1 MRNRNMSNLITEY
14 CTSNGLKKSSTQS
27 ITYMLQHYERFQ
39 ETSLEELIEEAEN
52 EEDQGVRWKHR
63 TLKKR
68 LIAYTN
74 HLQETMMY
82 SSAVVYLSTVKSFYR
97 YFEIEIHT
105 LPSLNKKNSKLPV
118 PISFK
123 DLPDKEI
130 IRQSLEI
137 TTPLLQSI
145 ILFMSSSGCGRKETL
160 NLTIQDYLDSVDDY
174 IHGMNFY
181 EALRFLVQ
189 SEDVVPTFRLRRQK
203 TNKYYYTFCT
213 PEASQKIA
221 YYLVIRCHQEYDEN
235 DKLFDIGLHHL
246 STKFARIN
254 DHLEL
259 GKKGTYNRFRPH
271 MLRKFHASSLLNDGM
286 SKDDVNSIQGKSK
299 NRTDEAYFF
308 DDPDKL
314 RQKYINHMNAVTI
327 NSEINS
333 IDIKSPEFIEL
344 EQKLKEKEVEVE
356 DMQDRLSM
364 IENRLAEI
372 DRQPLSRRSILEK
385 VSED

>member
-1 MRNRNMSNLITEY
+1 MRNRNMSKLITEY
-14 CTSNGLKKSSTQS
+14 CISNGLKKSSTQS

-39 ETSLEELIEEAEN
+39 EASLEELIIEAEN
-52 EEDQGVRWKHR
+52 EEDQGIRWKHR
-63 TLKKR
+63 RLKRR

-74 HLQETMMY
+74 HLQQTMMY

-97 YFEIEIHT
+97 YFEIEIHN

-137 TTPLLQSI
+137 TTPLLQAI
-145 ILFMSSSGCGRKETL
+145 ILFMASSGCSRKETL
-160 NLTIQDYLDSVDDY
+160 NLSIQDYLNSVEDY
-174 IHGMNFY
+174 IHGMSFY

-221 YYLVIRCHQEYDEN
+221 YYLVIRCHQEYDVN
-235 DKLFDIGLHHL
+235 SKLFDIGLHHM

-254 DHLEL
+254 DHLGL
-259 GKKGTYNRFRPH
+259 GRKGTYNRFRPH

-299 NRTDEAYFF
+299 NRTDEAYFY

-314 RQKYINHMNAVTI
+314 KRKYITHMNAVII
-327 NSEINS
+327 NSEINN

-344 EQKLKEKEVEVE
+344 EHKLEKKEAEVNEMNE
-356 DMQDRLSM
+356 RLSV
-364 IENRLAEI
+364 IEKMLFDIDQTPRSREEI
-372 DRQPLSRRSILEK
+372 LKRISK
-385 VSED
+385 